1 MMRLSETGIYQ
12 FVRHDT
18 DYYLK
23 YYKFLNWDFIQN
35 PYNTKE
41 DLIIAI
47 FEEIPK
53 NKILNQ
59 IQNIQINQSVVPN
72 KEKYPSLKSLDF
84 KKINNNKDK
93 LGILK
98 DELEVCLK
106 VIKE

>member
-1 MMRLSETGIYQ
+1 MKLSENGIYQ

-18 DYYLK
+18 AYYLK
-23 YYKFLNWDFIQN
+23 YYKFLNWDFIAN
-35 PYNTKE
+35 PYNKDE

-59 IQNIQINQSVVPN
+59 IQNIQVNSTVVPT
-72 KEKYPSLKSLDF
+72 KEKFPTLKSLEF
-84 KKINNNKDK
+84 KKINNSKDK

-98 DELEVCLK
+98 DELELCLK